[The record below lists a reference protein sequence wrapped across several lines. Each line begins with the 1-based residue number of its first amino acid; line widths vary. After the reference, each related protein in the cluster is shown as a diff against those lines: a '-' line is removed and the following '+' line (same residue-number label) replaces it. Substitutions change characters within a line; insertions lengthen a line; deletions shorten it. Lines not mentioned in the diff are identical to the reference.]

1 MSSPDPFR
9 QMQICARLRGADSVS
24 CLYGVNVQNLATS
37 RGSRRVRLIEG
48 CGLMSRPAQD
58 SCYEWLGTAL
68 AVVTNGRFRDQACPF
83 ISSRGRDACLA
94 GARRM
99 SDALV
104 TFS

>member
-1 MSSPDPFR
+1 
-9 QMQICARLRGADSVS
+9 
-24 CLYGVNVQNLATS
+24 
-37 RGSRRVRLIEG
+37 
-48 CGLMSRPAQD
+48 MSRKAQD

-68 AVVTNGRFRDQACPF
+68 AVVTNGRFRDRACPF
-83 ISSRGRDACLA
+83 ISPRGRDACLA